1 MSYQKLMAFA
11 VGLALSQGAYADASY
26 QETTQVTGGSMKQ
39 VMKMAGMFS
48 PSASNQMQKANSTIM
63 AVQGNRMA
71 SVAANQTTIT
81 DLDKQTMT
89 RIDNT
94 KKQYSVVT
102 FEQLRQIAQEQAEK
116 LRQLAEEHKG
126 DPAPALPPELANTP
140 TSYDAKAVDTGA
152 TKTISGIDTHEV
164 LLTITMK
171 FQVPNSNN
179 SVTYYFKRDVWLAK
193 TAPPAWQEIQA
204 FNKRKAEMLSAGM
217 QQLYGSM
224 GSLLAARPGLADGL
238 KKLGEEEAKLQGVP
252 IMTVMQLGGTAQG
265 DEVATAGSG
274 SSPPGGQ
281 GTSMTNE
288 VVSGTASQAAEKEAS
303 QLNSSGN
310 MGILSSSLL
319 SSAVN
324 VFQKHSQQLTQSAT
338 SSATNAVSKPSSGQP
353 ASVDKVLQETTTVLS
368 NFSNESVPA
377 SAFAVPAG
385 YTRIDWPMAH

>member
-11 VGLALSQGAYADASY
+11 VGLALGQGAYADASY
-26 QETTQVTGGSMKQ
+26 EETTQITGGSIKQ
-39 VMKMAGMFS
+39 VMKMTGMFS
-48 PSASNQMQKANSTIM
+48 PSASSDMQKANSTIM

-89 RIDNT
+89 RIDNK

-102 FEQLRQIAQEQAEK
+102 FEQLRQQAAEQAEK

-140 TSYDAKAVDTGA
+140 TSYDAKAEETGA
-152 TKTISGIDTHEV
+152 TKTISGLDTHEV
-164 LLTITMK
+164 VLTMTMK

-193 TAPPAWQEIQA
+193 SAPPAWQEIQA
-204 FNKRKAEMLSAGM
+204 FNKRKAEMLNVGM
-217 QQLYGSM
+217 QLYG
-224 GSLLAARPGLADGL
+224 GLGPLLAARPGLADGL
-238 KKLGEEEAKLQGVP
+238 KKLGEEEAKLQGLPV
-252 IMTVMQLGGTAQG
+252 MTVLQLGGTAQG
-265 DEVATAGSG
+265 DEVATASSG
-274 SSPPGGQ
+274 SAPPGGQ

-288 VVSGTASQAAEKEAS
+288 VVAGTASEAAQKEAS

-338 SSATNAVSKPSSGQP
+338 SSATAAVSKPASGKP
-353 ASVDKVLQETTTVLS
+353 ASVDQVLQETTTVLS

-385 YTRIDWPMAH
+385 YTKIDWPTAH